1 MRHLLAFLLLVCTG
15 ASTFAQ
21 NSIDL
26 FTIGA
31 QYGFPS
37 DYETPIDGQAQETI
51 YSLNAKLPVPI
62 GENDIW
68 YSNLS
73 YYNFNV
79 DTDSDIPEMMA
90 NPLGLHAIILQTGL
104 YHHFSEDKG
113 FMLLAMPRLMSD
125 FDGGSSFQFGGIAMY
140 EKRFHD
146 RLLMR
151 FGASYN
157 QELFGPFFVPLV
169 FLNWQ
174 FGEDWSI
181 EGLLPIY
188 MKVKKQINENFS
200 VGFHEFALVMTF
212 PLNEDYNEDYIERN
226 AIELSLFARHRVK
239 DNIHAELRAGY
250 SLSRSYE
257 QFAENQMVD
266 WGIPTVRVNDER
278 PVLNVPFNDGPFI
291 SARLVYNLPLGN

>member
-1 MRHLLAFLLLVCTG
+1 MRHLILLFFLVFTG
-15 ASTFAQ
+15 AAVFAQ

-26 FTIGA
+26 FTIA
-31 QYGFPS
+31 TQYGFPS
-37 DYETPIDGQAQETI
+37 DYEAPLDGQGQETV
-51 YSLNAKLPVPI
+51 YNLNAKLPIPM
-62 GENDIW
+62 GENDVW
-68 YSNLS
+68 YNNLS
-73 YYNFNV
+73 YYNFRVN
-79 DTDSDIPEMMA
+79 SDGEIPEAMA
-90 NPLGLHAIILQTGL
+90 SPLNLHAIILQTGL
-104 YHHFSEDKG
+104 YHKFSEDKG
-113 FMLLAMPRLMSD
+113 FMLLLMPRLMSD
-125 FDGGSSFQFGGIAMY
+125 FDGGSSVQPGAIALY

-151 FGASYN
+151 FGVSYN

-174 FGEDWSI
+174 FGDDWSI

-212 PLNEDYNEDYIERN
+212 PLNEENNNDYIERN
-226 AIELSLFARHRVK
+226 AIELSLFARHRVAG
-239 DNIHAELRAGY
+239 NVHAEVRAGY
-250 SLSRSYE
+250 SLSRDYG
-257 QFAENQMVD
+257 QYADGQMVD

-278 PVLNVPFNDGPFI
+278 PLLNVPFNDGPFV